1 MAQKWLVTIE
11 EIIWYLLLIT
21 LPFQTR
27 HIFGYVGGIGEYSGI
42 YFYATDVLVLALLLL
57 WAVRSIRERR
67 KVARDEP
74 VHFAL
79 LIGGIALLS
88 ALFAASV
95 PLGLFGWAKI
105 AEMLALFVYIYRN
118 IGRFSLRLTYVSIF
132 VGGVLQAIIGA
143 AQFYLQSSLQ
153 LHFLAESPLSPFN
166 SADAVLNTPALK
178 LLRPYGTLPHPNILA
193 MLLIVAFFAGIGI
206 YMKSHTFIARVGIIL
221 GMALELFVLLITLSR
236 AEIVGFALGV
246 GILLIF
252 VYKEKASF
260 MWKRFYEAA
269 VPILFFAAI
278 IGFAL
283 AGIMAH
289 RAGGLA
295 YDNSANLRAS
305 YNTWATQIIEQKSF
319 LGVGPRNFTH
329 YVQTTIDPGLSAGN
343 YQPVHNVYLL
353 AAAELGLFG
362 LIAFLMLLFTS
373 VVNAAKALEMKI
385 NTPEKMDLALF
396 FILFVIFLFTMFFD
410 HYVWTMQQGML
421 MFWITFGILMGLA
434 KYGLAPS
441 NRA

>member
-1 MAQKWLVTIE
+1 MKKWATLIE
-11 EIIWYLLLIT
+11 EIVWYLLLIA

-27 HIFGYVGGIGEYSGI
+27 HIFGYVGGTGEYAGI
-42 YFYATDVLVLALLLL
+42 YCYATDALVIVLLLL
-57 WAVRSIRERR
+57 WAMRSIREHHRIT
-67 KVARDEP
+67 RDEP
-74 VHFAL
+74 VHFVL

-88 ALFAASV
+88 ALFAAAI

-105 AEMLALFVYIYRN
+105 VEMLALFLYVYRN
-118 IGRFSLRLTYVSIF
+118 IGRFSLRLTYASIF
-132 VGGVLQAIIGA
+132 VSGVIQALIGA

-193 MLLIVAFFAGIGI
+193 MFLIVAFFAGIGI
-206 YMKSHTFIARVGIIL
+206 YMKSRTFIARLGIIL
-221 GMALELFVLLITLSR
+221 GMALELFVLLATLSR
-236 AEIVGFALGV
+236 AELVGFALGG
-246 GILLIF
+246 GIFLLFI
-252 VYKEKASF
+252 YKEKASF
-260 MWKRFYEAA
+260 MWKRFYEVAA
-269 VPILFFAAI
+269 PILFFAAI

-283 AGIMAH
+283 AGVMAH

-295 YDNSANLRAS
+295 YDKSANLRAS
-305 YNTWATQIIEQKSF
+305 YNTWAVRIIEQKSF

-329 YVQTTIDPGLSAGN
+329 YVQTTTDPGLPAGD

-353 AAAELGLFG
+353 VGAELGLFG
-362 LIAFLMLLFTS
+362 LIAFLMLLFSS

-385 NTPEKMDLALF
+385 NTPEKLDLALF
-396 FILFVIFLFTMFFD
+396 FILLVILLFTMFFD
-410 HYVWTMQQGML
+410 HYIWTMQQGML
-421 MFWITFGILMGLA
+421 MFWIILGILMGLV
-434 KYGLAPS
+434 KYGLTPS